1 MRPTIEKSTQEG
13 TGHTVSGESLPE
25 SNGSGSSHS
34 YSGGSTKCQTCP
46 SPSSK
51 SGDVIA
57 EDARNVE
64 VVSNTDTASERSG
77 ASTPMVSAVE
87 QHQKGTPKRKRRSLR
102 LGLKRQLES
111 ASSDEASAP
120 KVGTSRRG
128 ARGGGRLPKAMVARK
143 KVAVQSAALG
153 GAEDGGLGRSK
164 QEGVASEMSTT
175 DVGSGGGGAGLVELR
190 GKTGN
195 PVDRIEE
202 AIGAADSL
210 LQTSGVAGGPQQ
222 EALVAVVRSIIE
234 AGRLLVAESRA
245 HARERARLEADL
257 AKARAHAGATPA
269 PSAPLAPLALSAPEP
284 EPEPSL
290 VRLMAEME
298 ERIMRRIS
306 AVESA
311 RCRPPLAPPKATY
324 AAAAKAG
331 LTAQPAARVAGPSS
345 APPPQKAGKGKGR
358 GKAAP
363 TQAPV
368 SAPADTAQRS
378 LERGWT
384 VAGDNK
390 KRRKAAKKAAKK
402 ARRDAAAAAKGA
414 PRKLRAPRSSAVVIT
429 LTAEAA
435 ERGVGYA
442 EVLTK
447 VKANVDLKALEIPG
461 VRCKNTRTGARLL
474 EVAGATSG
482 PKADALAAKL
492 RESLD
497 AADVRVSRPTK
508 CAEIRI
514 TGLDDSVTA
523 DELRLAVAETGSCP
537 LDSVKAGAI
546 RFGPGGQGAAVVSCP
561 IAAAQKVADGRSLL
575 VGGFLRAQARLL
587 QARPARCFRCLSV
600 GHVGVH
606 CTAEATVG
614 DRCFRCGQPGHKAG
628 GCNAPLRCFRCAA
641 GGKPADHRVGGKAC
655 ALSRPK
661 PGGRPS
667 ASEPLIQTESAAG
680 QPQSSLRD
688 AGMEVQ

>member
-1 MRPTIEKSTQEG
+1 
-13 TGHTVSGESLPE
+13 
-25 SNGSGSSHS
+25 
-34 YSGGSTKCQTCP
+34 
-46 SPSSK
+46 
-51 SGDVIA
+51 
-57 EDARNVE
+57 
-64 VVSNTDTASERSG
+64 
-77 ASTPMVSAVE
+77 
-87 QHQKGTPKRKRRSLR
+87 
-102 LGLKRQLES
+102 
-111 ASSDEASAP
+111 
-120 KVGTSRRG
+120 
-128 ARGGGRLPKAMVARK
+128 MVARK
-143 KVAVQSAALG
+143 KVAVQPAALG
-153 GAEDGGLGRSK
+153 GAEDGGLGRRRE
-164 QEGVASEMSTT
+164 EGVASEMSTT

-202 AIGAADSL
+202 AIGMADCL
-210 LQTSGVAGGPQQ
+210 LQTSGVARGPEQ

-234 AGRLLVAESRA
+234 AGRLLVAESKA

-257 AKARAHAGATPA
+257 AKARAHAGATPVS
-269 PSAPLAPLALSAPEP
+269 SAPVASSAPKEP
-284 EPEPSL
+284 DL
-290 VRLMAEME
+290 VRLVAEME

-306 AVESA
+306 AIESA
-311 RCRPPLAPPKATY
+311 RCRPPLAPPRATY
-324 AAAAKAG
+324 AAAARAG

-345 APPPQKAGKGKGR
+345 APPPQKTGKGKGR

-508 CAEIRI
+508 CAEVRI

-575 VGGFLRAQARLL
+575 GCTVRR
-587 QARPARCFRCLSV
+587 RP
-600 GHVGVH
+600 
-606 CTAEATVG
+606 
-614 DRCFRCGQPGHKAG
+614 P
-628 GCNAPLRCFRCAA
+628 
-641 GGKPADHRVGGKAC
+641 
-655 ALSRPK
+655 
-661 PGGRPS
+661 
-667 ASEPLIQTESAAG
+667 
-680 QPQSSLRD
+680 
-688 AGMEVQ
+688 